1 MSLKM
6 QALVG
11 VIAAGILVASAVGT
25 FVGLLKLEDRSQAR
39 ARAADGA

>member
-6 QALVG
+6 QLAVG
-11 VIAAGILVASAVGT
+11 VLAAGIAAASAVGA

-39 ARAADGA
+39 NRAWVNQ